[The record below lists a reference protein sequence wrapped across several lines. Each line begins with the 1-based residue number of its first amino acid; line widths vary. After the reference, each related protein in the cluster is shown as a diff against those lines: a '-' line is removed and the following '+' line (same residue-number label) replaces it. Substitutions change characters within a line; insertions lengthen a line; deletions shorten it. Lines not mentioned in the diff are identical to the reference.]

1 MDQRLRKIAF
11 RAGHRG
17 MKELDILL
25 GGFAERYLKSL
36 SSVELDQFE
45 ALLNQPDPD
54 LFAWIMGLSEV
65 PSEHDS
71 AVMGQLKAFNLGP
84 SDYSR
89 QI

>member
-1 MDQRLRKIAF
+1 
-11 RAGHRG
+11 

-71 AVMGQLKAFNLGP
+71 AVMGQLKAFNLEP